1 MIAGGLVELPT
12 LPYDEWWRTKDTLHL
27 WAQIV
32 GKVKLASTPPDNH
45 WWNVPFYVDVRGLT
59 TRRMHQGGIA
69 FSVDFDFIDHRL
81 VVRTDR
87 GQIESFALADGLSVA
102 AFDSR
107 FHDLLARGGVDVAI
121 REQPFGVPMTTPF
134 HEDGEHAS
142 YQADYVERL
151 WRILGWV
158 DSVFTEYSGWFCG
171 KSSPVHLFWHS
182 FDLALTRF
190 SGRRAPVL
198 PESDPVTQE
207 AYSHELISFGFWPG
221 DDKLAE
227 AAFYSYTA
235 PEPDG
240 LREQPLY
247 PTPAHW
253 VEQGAGSLAVLP
265 YETVRASSDPRAV
278 LLGFLESAYQ
288 AGTRVAGWDKDGLT
302 SSFCPTMHELQ
313 KAYFR

>member
-1 MIAGGLVELPT
+1 MDSELVELPA
-12 LPYDEWWRTKDTLHL
+12 LPYDEWRRTKETLHL

-32 GKVKLASTPPDNH
+32 GKVKLASTPPNNH
-45 WWNVPFYVDVRGLT
+45 WWNVPLYVDVRGLT
-59 TRRMHQGGIA
+59 TRRLHQRGIA

-87 GQIESFALADGLSVA
+87 GQVESFALADGLSVA
-102 AFDSR
+102 AFDGR
-107 FHDLLARGGVDVAI
+107 FHDLLARCGVDVSI
-121 REQPFGVPMTTPF
+121 REEPFGVPMTTPF
-134 HEDGEHAS
+134 PEDGEHAS
-142 YQADYVERL
+142 YQADYVERF

-158 DSVFTEYSGWFCG
+158 DHVLTEYSGWFCG

-182 FDLALTRF
+182 LDLALTRF
-190 SGRRAPVL
+190 SGRGAPL
-198 PESDPVTQE
+198 LAGSDPVTQE
-207 AYSHELISFGFWPG
+207 AYSHELISFGFWAG
-221 DDKLAE
+221 DNNLGE

-247 PTPAHW
+247 PAAANW
-253 VEQGAGSLAVLP
+253 VEQGTGSLAVLP
-265 YETVRASSDPRAV
+265 YETVRASTDPKAV

-288 AGTRVAGWDKDGLT
+288 AGTTAAGWDRDGLT
-302 SSFCPTMHELQ
+302 SSFCPTSLELQ